1 MPAQWTVLA
10 YPSLRPLSSWFVNL
24 LQRTQQLVEWTTDL
38 SVPKSVWLSGEAPA
52 QRLRASM

>member
-1 MPAQWTVLA
+1 MLA

-38 SVPKSVWLSGEAPA
+38 SVPKSVWLSGELLHP
-52 QRLRASM
+52 QLLV